1 MLLLHQYLE
10 ILKSSSTFGA
20 RISLCLIELQEF
32 SGLRNEEVV
41 KLDKY
46 VGRRVKRKQLAI
58 ARSSYTHVTRKN
70 AIYQETC
77 SFCQS
82 LTVHYINSVNN
93 IKLKLGLHEL
103 IAT

>member
-1 MLLLHQYLE
+1 MGPELVYVELSCKSHKGLAN
-10 ILKSSSTFGA
+10 LKV
-20 RISLCLIELQEF
+20 

-58 ARSSYTHVTRKN
+58 SRSSYTHVTRKN
-70 AIYQETC
+70 AIYQETF

-82 LTVHYINSVNN
+82 LTVHYTNSVNN

-103 IAT
+103 IAP